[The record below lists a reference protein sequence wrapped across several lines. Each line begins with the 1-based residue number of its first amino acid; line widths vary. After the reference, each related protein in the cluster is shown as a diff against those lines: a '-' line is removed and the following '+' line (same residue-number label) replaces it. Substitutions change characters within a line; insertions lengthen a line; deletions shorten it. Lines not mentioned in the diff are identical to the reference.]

1 MSAQPTLFDSARLTL
16 DDAIEL
22 TAASLR
28 AYGAESE
35 HWVLT
40 YSGGKDSTTAAT
52 LVHHLVRTGRVPAPK
67 SFTLLYADTR
77 MELLPLHWNALQLL
91 EHMRSLGVETQVV
104 QPPLDQR
111 FWVYMLG
118 RGVPP
123 PGPRFRWCVGLLKLN
138 PMTRFMEQLRER
150 HGKLLILTG
159 VRVGESAARDQ
170 RIAIS
175 CSRDGS
181 ECSQGYFQR
190 DTPEGLGAV
199 LAPIIH
205 WRVCHVFDWL
215 SLFGPEAGYPTAV
228 VAETYGGDEAE
239 EINARTGCMACNVA
253 SKDLGL
259 DTVVRLY
266 PEQWGYLARVK
277 RLRAL
282 YKALRAP
289 QHRLRQPG
297 GETKADGSLVRNQHR
312 PGPLKMAS
320 REWALAVVLD
330 LQAQVNAD
338 ADRLG
343 RPRIDI
349 LCPEEEARIRE
360 MWAADTWPDK
370 WTGQEPG
377 ADEYYVEAGSLFDD
391 AQAVAHA

>member
-1 MSAQPTLFDSARLTL
+1 MSAQPTLFDGARLTL
-16 DDAIEL
+16 DEAIEL
-22 TAASLR
+22 TAESLR
-28 AYGAESE
+28 LYGATSD

-40 YSGGKDSTTAAT
+40 YSGGKDSSTAAT
-52 LVHHLVRTGRVPAPK
+52 LVHHLVATGRVPAPK

-77 MELLPLHWNALQLL
+77 MELLPLHWNALRLL
-91 EHMRSLGVETQVV
+91 EHMRGYGVRTEVV

-138 PMTRFMEQLRER
+138 PMTGFMTTLHER
-150 HGKLLILTG
+150 YGKLLILTG

-170 RIAIS
+170 RLAIS

-190 DTPEGLGAV
+190 DTPDGLGAV

-205 WRVCHVFDWL
+205 MRVCHVFDWL
-215 SLFGPEAGYPTAV
+215 SLFAPEAGYPTRA
-228 VAETYGGDEAE
+228 VAEAYGGDEAE
-239 EINARTGCMACNVA
+239 EINARTGCVACNVA

-259 DTVVRLY
+259 DTVVRMY
-266 PEQWGYLARVK
+266 PSQWGYLARLK
-277 RLRAL
+277 QLRSL
-282 YKALRAP
+282 YAALRSP
-289 QHRLRQPG
+289 HHRLRKPG
-297 GETKADGSLVRNQHR
+297 GETKSDGSLVRNQHR

-320 REWALAVVLD
+320 RAWALEVVLE
-330 LQAQVNAD
+330 LQANVNLD

-349 LCPEEEARIRE
+349 LSADEEERIRE
-360 MWAADTWPDK
+360 LWDANTWPDK
-370 WTGQEPG
+370 WSGEEPG
-377 ADEYYVEAGSLFDD
+377 AEEYYVEAGSLF
-391 AQAVAHA
+391 A